1 MSDQPVSTDSSSA
14 SAGATAESV
23 ATSTTTSDDSSSTTS
38 SSDAIVLS
46 ASASSSTTDT
56 GAPLTSSSSSSSD
69 SSTISPTSSLHNPSQ
84 SLIALGAA
92 MPAAVSISGVNS
104 ASSPSFSLCPNNT
117 SECLLRHILDLE
129 IARDAAKANSTDWDP
144 INVGLTAVIGFLAL
158 VIAVVAV
165 FQSLLAAGP
174 GRLKASQT
182 AIGRYSRFSRS
193 RFSWIEMRLRSTA
206 YTPMI
211 DAYALYRLKSKP
223 MRETPTTPSSA
234 AEWSK
239 EGKGFD
245 KSATTAAPG
254 EPQPPAGWLILL
266 EYIHLSGHEDFPKIA
281 CHTDYLPQDLYA
293 PPAYSDVFSICVLAL
308 VSGCNSLHIDG
319 KYPRVQGLHAQL
331 YFRDHPQ
338 LGDVAVYERYP
349 SRADG
354 AETWQECDI
363 PAAMRYAGG
372 ELMWDDDLLVSDRF
386 FRLNGTYSGMRD
398 MDLLPIFKKMRRM
411 LPGTMDLEDNVYS
424 TALGALPCLSGLL
437 LCSVNVRDA
446 VAFGVSSA
454 EPKNVLRQLGLALG
468 YLPRHHGDDS
478 FVCAL
483 ENDFRFHGFEPI
495 DDPFYTLVPADRGP
509 WLTQANA
516 ALSFDYDGR
525 YDAIFQINSAG
536 QKMKIPVIFRHNLVT
551 ALLDWLDTPAAWVD
565 PALFSQHTGGLM
577 VEALNKIL
585 GFYGT
590 PYAVTGFWDL
600 LSEPSL
606 RQNNLRAQQYST
618 ADLDAVDGLKAERPE
633 SESMRFIKRVLW
645 LRALCLAAYLASLP
659 DTSMLVDTELGQRI
673 LPVL

>member
-1 MSDQPVSTDSSSA
+1 MSDQPVLTDASPASTGAIIDSLP
-14 SAGATAESV
+14 
-23 ATSTTTSDDSSSTTS
+23 TSTTNFDDFLPTTTTTTTS
-38 SSDAIVLS
+38 SDGL
-46 ASASSSTTDT
+46 SSTSTDV
-56 GAPLTSSSSSSSD
+56 GIPLTSGST
-69 SSTISPTSSLHNPSQ
+69 SSTDGRSLAPTSHPQNPSQ
-84 SLIALGAA
+84 NLNALGVN
-92 MPAAVSISGVNS
+92 MPAAVSISGLNS
-104 ASSPSFSLCPNNT
+104 ASSPSFTLCPNNT
-117 SECLLRHILDLE
+117 NECLLRHILDLE
-129 IARDAAKANSTDWDP
+129 IARDVAKANSTDWDP

-158 VIAVVAV
+158 IIAVVAV

-193 RFSWIEMRLRSTA
+193 RFSWLEMRLRSTA

-223 MRETPTTPSSA
+223 LRDTPVTPSSM

-239 EGKGFD
+239 EGKGMD
-245 KSATTAAPG
+245 KSASAVANG

-338 LGDVAVYERYP
+338 LGDVAVYERFP
-349 SRADG
+349 TRADG
-354 AETWQECDI
+354 ADTWQECDI

-386 FRLNGTYSGMRD
+386 FRLNGTYRGMRD
-398 MDLLPIFKKMRRM
+398 IDLLPIFKKMRRM
-411 LPGTMDLEDNVYS
+411 LPGTMDLEDSVYS

-437 LCSVNVRDA
+437 LCSVNMRDA
-446 VAFGVSSA
+446 VAFGISSS

-468 YLPRHHGDDS
+468 YLPRQHGDDT
-478 FVCAL
+478 FVSAV
-483 ENDFRFHGFEPI
+483 EEDFRLHGFEPI

-606 RQNNLRAQQYST
+606 RQNNLRAQQYSA
-618 ADLDAVDGLKAERPE
+618 ADLDAVDGLKAARPE